1 MADVRCRPECP
12 ANTCI
17 FVFFFTQVE
26 ICLHGFNI
34 FNLYCSAAAYE
45 EFEKWQA
52 HDALENFC
60 EVDEDKDAQY
70 VDLLLNPER
79 YTGYKGKSAHRIWNS
94 IYKENCFR

>member
-1 MADVRCRPECP
+1 MGVDVDVDLLAIILSP
-12 ANTCI
+12 
-17 FVFFFTQVE
+17 
-26 ICLHGFNI
+26 
-34 FNLYCSAAAYE
+34 SAAAYE

-52 HDALENFC
+52 HDALDNFC
-60 EVDEDKDAQY
+60 DLEEDKDAQY